1 MVINKLFYFLTIFLF
16 LFNKEIQSSQIL
28 DFETEVFI
36 DELINE
42 IKVINSFDKKI
53 EFKIISENSINA
65 FVDENNIIYIT
76 SGLIE
81 NCDDYIAL
89 LSVIAHEVGHIY
101 YNHIYKRI
109 LNNNKSKNINA
120 ITNLSMIASSM
131 LFNNPELI
139 KGIAI
144 SSGTLSEQNISFSK
158 DQEKEADYYS
168 LQTLKKMNLF
178 SNSIIKLLL
187 KIEKQSSE
195 RGLTKEQQKY
205 STHPYFEERINI
217 INYLN
222 ENKGQ
227 RIDQNL
233 DIKFKFIKAKF
244 IGYKGDVML
253 INNLTNQYNL
263 YANSIL
269 NAKKGNLK
277 NSLIDLNNL
286 ISTYQKNFYLIE
298 TKADILF
305 SFGYLEEAIKF
316 YKKVLKKYPN
326 NYYAQIRV
334 FENTNF
340 DQLTIIENENLF
352 LENLNLLNKFYNN
365 RNLLQIYL
373 KLSKYANKVEWEEF
387 LYYWLNKKN
396 NKITI
401 KKELENFV
409 TTSDKELFD
418 LVQLIYKNYQ

>member
-53 EFKIISENSINA
+53 KFKIVSENSINA

-89 LSVIAHEVGHIY
+89 LSVIAHEVGHVY
-101 YNHIYKRI
+101 YNHINKRI

-131 LFNNPELI
+131 LFNNPEFI

-144 SSGTLSEQNISFSK
+144 SSGTLLEKNISFSK

-178 SNSIIKLLL
+178 SDSIVNLLL

-205 STHPYFEERINI
+205 STHPYFKERINI

-227 RIDQNL
+227 RIDHDL

-244 IGYKGDVML
+244 IGYKGDAML
-253 INNLTNQYNL
+253 INNLNNQYNL

-286 ISTYQKNFYLIE
+286 ISTYQNNFYLIE

-373 KLSKYANKVEWEEF
+373 KLSKYTNKVEWEEF
-387 LYYWLNKKN
+387 LYYWLNKQN
-396 NKITI
+396 NKIAI
-401 KKELENFV
+401 KKELENFII
-409 TTSDKELFD
+409 TSDKELFD